1 MKQNSK
7 KKKKGGKITKENMFN
22 SEQILRRKDNYEK
35 KNYSADK
42 RLTSFFIPCM
52 PPG

>member
-22 SEQILRRKDNYEK
+22 SEQILRKDNYEK